1 MSPLACL
8 RVVLGHLILVHL
20 MDLEYSL
27 YFLYSQLDFI
37 HYPGTSEGAILIL
50 GMRTFRIGG
59 VNACSTQAKH

>member
-1 MSPLACL
+1 
-8 RVVLGHLILVHL
+8 